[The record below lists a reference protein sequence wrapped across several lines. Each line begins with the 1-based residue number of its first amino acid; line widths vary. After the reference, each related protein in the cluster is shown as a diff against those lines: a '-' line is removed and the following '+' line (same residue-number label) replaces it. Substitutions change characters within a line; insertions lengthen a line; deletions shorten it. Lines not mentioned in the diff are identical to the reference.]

1 MRLGSLQ
8 KLGSRLVSIHPND
21 GELRE
26 DGSRRR
32 AFDTMALPTISKVSG
47 NKIRANANRLLVTAC
62 DDFIAAGR
70 KSGKNCSPNSHC
82 LSEGLDVE
90 PEYEHKDLGAK
101 TMRVEKSIWIAT
113 IAFLLTA
120 VVMGPFAVSDAMAQK
135 GGGGKGGGGGGGGGE
150 DPPAPVAP
158 VDYALR
164 RFVMPADYVPKDNP
178 EVSVRGINNHAE
190 VVGYYDVGAGD
201 NNEQPFYYDG
211 QAGGAQATNLND
223 LTYDPMFAIPDDW
236 YILAALDI
244 NDLGEIAGALVEKGD
259 PDQLRGCVIE
269 MRPAPIAGES
279 ERPRLHL
286 LPDGK
291 WSHTYASRINDDGTI
306 LGRGDAITSYVYRLG
321 DTGVEVLPYAFDAFD
336 ADLSN
341 SFSDEPAQVLSRWP
355 YQLYTLGDAAPQA
368 LPVQPNSLLGLA
380 DTGAFCGSR
389 TYADGSRGGFWFDG
403 TVHDV
408 PGFNVC
414 ADINNA
420 HDVLVTRTASKQSQR
435 LFSLLH
441 ADYGELSV
449 DAMIVAQ
456 SEAELDIWT
465 SALLGQMYLSE
476 RAAVPADAVV
486 TDAVVNEFP
495 IIGGRLRR
503 PSGKFT
509 FSYDGYVLLPVSK
522 AAN

>member
-1 MRLGSLQ
+1 LVYGLAQFVQSVASPQKNAAFSRIERKDRPLDPRVSWNRFLQ
-8 KLGSRLVSIHPND
+8 VQTVILSAVAPFSSRIIFP
-21 GELRE
+21 
-26 DGSRRR
+26 
-32 AFDTMALPTISKVSG
+32 
-47 NKIRANANRLLVTAC
+47 
-62 DDFIAAGR
+62 
-70 KSGKNCSPNSHC
+70 SGKNRSPFAHC
-82 LSEGLDVE
+82 DAEGSVFE
-90 PEYEHKDLGAK
+90 PEHKQLKLGAM
-101 TMRVEKSIWIAT
+101 TMGMQKSSWFA
-113 IAFLLTA
+113 AVAVLLAA
-120 VVMGPFAVSDAMAQK
+120 VVMGSFAANDAMAQK
-135 GGGGKGGGGGGGGGE
+135 GGGGKGGGGGGGE
-150 DPPAPVAP
+150 EPPAPVEPIAP

-190 VVGYYDVGAGD
+190 VVGYYHVGAGD

-211 QAGGAQATNLND
+211 QAVGAQATNLND
-223 LTYDPMFAIPDDW
+223 LVYDLEYAIPADW
-236 YILAALDI
+236 YILGALAI
-244 NDLGEIAGALVEKGD
+244 NNWGEIAGALVKKGD

-269 MRPAPIAGES
+269 MRPAPIVAGQS
-279 ERPRLHL
+279 LSPRLHL
-286 LPDGK
+286 LPDSQ

-321 DTGVEVLPYAFDAFD
+321 DTGVEVLPYAFDAFE

-403 TVHDV
+403 TLHDV

-503 PSGKFT
+503 PTGKFT
-509 FSYDGYVLLPVSK
+509 FSYDGYVLLPVPK
-522 AAN
+522 PAN